1 MKQELTDPREKN
13 QTTEAET
20 DPILAPELGNS
31 SRLREI
37 YTQIKRVAR
46 LECPVLIQAEPGL
59 DKELVAM
66 RIHAFS
72 RRSDGPFA
80 SVHCDSRSP
89 DVVARELFGY
99 QSPCP
104 HGHAPDSEIGKIE
117 ATKGGTLFIEGVEDL
132 SRSLQ
137 NQILHLLDR
146 NEVWRVGGT
155 TTVRTDVRILAG
167 ASIDLEPFVRTG
179 LLRPELY
186 HRLNV
191 ILLELPPLRQ
201 RPEDILFLARCFAQA
216 KTALLGKRACGI
228 AEEACQA
235 LVSYSWPRNIQ
246 ELRNVIEHAVVLAGD
261 EVTPLHLPTITN
273 SCRVRTFEKSPRLFP
288 LGSGCKPGAT
298 APPRRR
304 PLGSPTPRG
313 AL

>member
-13 QTTEAET
+13 QTTAADT

-31 SRLREI
+31 VTMRAL
-37 YTQIKRVAR
+37 YNQIKRIAR

-59 DKELVAM
+59 DKELVAR

-155 TTVRTDVRILAG
+155 TAIQTQVRILVG
-167 ASIDLEPFVRTG
+167 ASIDLEPFVRAG
-179 LLRPELY
+179 MLRPELY
-186 HRLNV
+186 HRLNAIHLIV
-191 ILLELPPLRQ
+191 PPLRQ
-201 RPEDILFLARCFAQA
+201 RPEDVLFLARCFAQA
-216 KTALLGKRACGI
+216 KAALLGKRACEI
-228 AEEACQA
+228 SDEACQA
-235 LVSYSWPRNIQ
+235 LVSYPWPRNVQ
-246 ELRNVIEHAVVLAGD
+246 ELRNVIEHAVTLAGR
-261 EVTPLHLPTITN
+261 EITSLHLPTITN
-273 SCRVRTFEKSPRLFP
+273 HAGCENSRRVQDRSRSEAVVP
-288 LGSGCKPGAT
+288 PGQ
-298 APPRRR
+298 R
-304 PLGSPTPRG
+304 PQRVGVR
-313 AL
+313 